1 MMALSP
7 ELQQTLS
14 QFLRDTAQVFND
26 LDEEALRAHTT
37 PAARPSTSSTVNAM
51 RVEYENALQAVGLVE
66 EVSDTVEKIWD
77 LDPSWAEQILKQHK
91 SPFLSQTE
99 LGCWLSVNRPSHP
112 NGYSKINL
120 RNTRRPGRTTELI
133 GCQPYLHQLAI
144 VAGGRGVQLLSTCRG
159 NYEVFAS

>member
-1 MMALSP
+1 MMALPP

-14 QFLRDTAQVFND
+14 QFLRDTARVFN
-26 LDEEALRAHTT
+26 EEVLRVHTT

-120 RNTRRPGRTTELI
+120 RNTQRPGRTTELI